1 MGSSHRR
8 NRFFGDQD
16 LGMLART
23 LTIWGEL
30 TAGGREFYQ
39 KLLEEVREPKRM
51 QEFMSHPASLIM
63 GVVEYPGGASP
74 LAVMSSPYG
83 VPL

>member
-1 MGSSHRR
+1 MGSSDRR

-23 LTIWGEL
+23 LTIRGEL

-51 QEFMSHPASLIM
+51 QEFTSHPAPLIM
-63 GVVEYPGGASP
+63 GVEHPGGASP